1 MLLSS
6 LGRGPAFFG
15 GNGKNVLIRSMANL
29 REPHLSG
36 SSGQAIISGIKL
48 TVYFSIGPDQIR

>member
-15 GNGKNVLIRSMANL
+15 GNGKKRADTLY
-29 REPHLSG
+29 G
-36 SSGQAIISGIKL
+36 KF
-48 TVYFSIGPDQIR
+48 T